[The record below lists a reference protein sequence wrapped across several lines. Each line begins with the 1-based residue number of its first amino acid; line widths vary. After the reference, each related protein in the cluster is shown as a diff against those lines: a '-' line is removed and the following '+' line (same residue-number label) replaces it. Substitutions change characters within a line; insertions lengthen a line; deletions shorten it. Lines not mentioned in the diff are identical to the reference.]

1 MPSYDIAGYSSIM
14 YIKGQYYRIA
24 ADPKPVVF
32 TGNIDDIS
40 NEDDLLRKAM
50 KVTRNQVSGTLPS
63 DSSNDFLIRTLK
75 YGDNTY
81 LQMAFSSPN
90 GYEYKRIYSGEWTDW
105 IAVDS
110 EIDAAK
116 SSAASAASAAASA
129 SSAVTNLSG
138 TVNSLSATVNTLKN
152 QTVQN
157 LINNVNSLSSTVQ
170 NKTTMN
176 NVSGNYTI
184 SKTSG
189 KWTLGET
196 NVRQVGNCVY
206 MSLTFNHRKNDDV
219 DAGQNGFVGT
229 VTAPDRLKPLF
240 TPCLIGF
247 WGGAIIMCEV
257 PNNGEL
263 QARVLAGNIH
273 PRTDNPVPIIVT
285 GMYMVTG

>member
-1 MPSYDIAGYSSIM
+1 MPSIAGYSSIM

-63 DSSNDFLIRTLK
+63 DTSNDFLIRTLK
-75 YGDNTY
+75 YGNDTY

-110 EIDAAK
+110 EIDSAK
-116 SSAASAASAAASA
+116 TLASSAANAAASVG
-129 SSAVTNLSG
+129 SAVDNLAG
-138 TVNSLSATVNTLKN
+138 TVNNLSATVNTLKN
-152 QTVQN
+152 QTVQG
-157 LINNVNSLSSTVQ
+157 LINNVSSLSTTIQ

-257 PNNGEL
+257 PNDGNL
-263 QARVLAGNIH
+263 QVRVLAGNIH

-285 GMYMVTG
+285 GMYMVAG

>member
-1 MPSYDIAGYSSIM
+1 MPSSIAGYSSIM
-14 YIKGQYYRIA
+14 YIKGQYYRLA

-32 TGNIDDIS
+32 TGNIDNIS

-63 DSSNDFLIRTLK
+63 DTSNDFLIRTLK
-75 YGDNTY
+75 YGNDTY

-90 GYEYKRIYSGEWTDW
+90 GHEYKRIYSGEWTDW

-116 SSAASAASAAASA
+116 NSAASAANAAASA

-152 QTVQN
+152 QTVQG

-219 DAGQNGFVGT
+219 DAGQNGFAGT
-229 VTAPDRLKPLF
+229 IEAPDKLKPLF

-257 PNNGEL
+257 PNDGNL
-263 QARVLAGNIH
+263 QVRVLAGNIH

-285 GMYMVTG
+285 GMFMVAG

>member
-14 YIKGQYYRIA
+14 YIKGQYYRLA

-63 DSSNDFLIRTLK
+63 DTSNDFLIRTLK
-75 YGDNTY
+75 YGNDTY
-81 LQMAFSSPN
+81 LQTAFSSPN

-110 EIDAAK
+110 EIDDAFD
-116 SSAASAASAAASA
+116 SAASAASAAASA
-129 SSAVTNLSG
+129 SSAVNNLAG
-138 TVNSLSATVNTLKN
+138 TVSRLSETVNTLKN

-157 LINNVNSLSSTVQ
+157 LINSVNSLGTTVQ

-176 NVSGNYTI
+176 NVSSNYTI

-196 NVRQVGNCVY
+196 NVRQVGNCIY

-219 DAGQNGFVGT
+219 DVGQNGFVGT

-240 TPCLIGF
+240 TPCLVGF

-257 PNNGEL
+257 PNDGNL
-263 QARVLAGNIH
+263 QVRVLAGNIH
-273 PRTDNPVPIIVT
+273 PRTDNPVPIVVT
-285 GMYMVTG
+285 GMFMVSG

>member
-1 MPSYDIAGYSSIM
+1 MPSSIAGYSSIM
-14 YIKGQYYRIA
+14 CIKGQYYRLA

-50 KVTRNQVSGTLPS
+50 KITRNQVSGTLPS
-63 DSSNDFLIRTLK
+63 DTSNDFLIRTLK
-75 YGDNTY
+75 YGNDTY
-81 LQMAFSSPN
+81 LQTVFSSPN

-110 EIDAAK
+110 EIDAAFD
-116 SSAASAASAAASA
+116 SAASAASAAASA
-129 SSAVTNLSG
+129 SSAVNNLAG
-138 TVNSLSATVNTLKN
+138 TVSRLSDTVNTLKN
-152 QTVQN
+152 QTVQG

-176 NVSGNYTI
+176 NVSGNYAI

-219 DAGQNGFVGT
+219 DVGQNGFVGT

-285 GMYMVTG
+285 GIFMAAG

>member
-14 YIKGQYYRIA
+14 YIKGQYYRLA

-50 KVTRNQVSGTLPS
+50 KITRNQVSGTLPS
-63 DSSNDFLIRTLK
+63 DTSNDFLIRTLK
-75 YGDNTY
+75 YGNDTY

-110 EIDAAK
+110 EIDSAK
-116 SSAASAASAAASA
+116 TSAASAANAAASA
-129 SSAVTNLSG
+129 GSAVDSLSG
-138 TVNSLSATVNTLKN
+138 KVSKLSETVDTLKN
-152 QTVQN
+152 QTVQG
-157 LINNVNSLSSTVQ
+157 LINSVNSLSTTVQ
-170 NKTTMN
+170 NKTNMN
-176 NVSGNYTI
+176 NVSSSYTI
-184 SKTSG
+184 NKTSG

-240 TPCLIGF
+240 TPCLVGF

-257 PNNGEL
+257 PNDGNL
-263 QARVLAGNIH
+263 QVRVLAGNIH

-285 GMYMVTG
+285 GMYMVAG

>member
-1 MPSYDIAGYSSIM
+1 MPSIAGYSSIM
-14 YIKGQYYRIA
+14 YIKGQYYRLA

-50 KVTRNQVSGTLPS
+50 KITRNYVSGTLPS

-75 YGDNTY
+75 YGDDTY
-81 LQMAFSSPN
+81 LQTAFSSPN

-116 SSAASAASAAASA
+116 NSASSAASAAASA
-129 SSAVTNLSG
+129 VSSVSSLAG
-138 TVNSLSATVNTLKN
+138 TVSKLSETVNTLKN
-152 QTVQN
+152 STVQN
-157 LINNVNSLSSTVQ
+157 LVNSVNSIGTTVQ
-170 NKTTMN
+170 NKTTMT
-176 NVSGNYTI
+176 NVSGSYTI
-184 SKTSG
+184 TKTSG

-257 PNNGEL
+257 PNDGNL
-263 QARVLAGNIH
+263 QVRVLAGNIH

-285 GMYMVTG
+285 GMFMVSG

>member
-1 MPSYDIAGYSSIM
+1 MPSSIAGYSSIM
-14 YIKGQYYRIA
+14 YIKGQYYRLA

-32 TGNIDDIS
+32 TGNIDNIS

-63 DSSNDFLIRTLK
+63 DTSNDFLIRTLK
-75 YGDNTY
+75 YGNDTY
-81 LQMAFSSPN
+81 LQTAFSSPN

-116 SSAASAASAAASA
+116 NLASSAANAAASVG
-129 SSAVTNLSG
+129 SAVDNLAG
-138 TVNSLSATVNTLKN
+138 TVSRLSETVNTLKN
-152 QTVQN
+152 QTVQG

-257 PNNGEL
+257 PNNGNL
-263 QARVLAGNIH
+263 QVRVLAGNIH

>member
-14 YIKGQYYRIA
+14 YIKGQYYRLA

-50 KVTRNQVSGTLPS
+50 KITRNQVSGTLPP

-75 YGDNTY
+75 YGNDTY

-105 IAVDS
+105 IAVDG

-116 SSAASAASAAASA
+116 NSASSAANAAASAASSV
-129 SSAVTNLSG
+129 SNLAG
-138 TVNSLSATVNTLKN
+138 TVSKLSETVTTLKN
-152 QTVQN
+152 QTVQG
-157 LINNVNSLSSTVQ
+157 LINNVNSLSTTVQ
-170 NKTTMN
+170 NKTNMN
-176 NVSGNYTI
+176 NVSGSYTI

-219 DAGQNGFVGT
+219 DVGQNGFVGT
-229 VTAPDRLKPLF
+229 VTVPDRLKPLF
-240 TPCLIGF
+240 TPCLVGF
-247 WGGAIIMCEV
+247 WGSSIILCEV
-257 PNNGEL
+257 PNNGDL
-263 QARVLAGNIH
+263 QVRVLAGNLH
-273 PRTDNPVPIIVT
+273 PRADNPVPIIVT

>member
-1 MPSYDIAGYSSIM
+1 MPSIAGYSSIM

-50 KVTRNQVSGTLPS
+50 KITRNQVSGTLPP
-63 DSSNDFLIRTLK
+63 DTSNDFLIRTLK
-75 YGDNTY
+75 YGNDTY

-116 SSAASAASAAASA
+116 NSASSAASVAASVA
-129 SSAVTNLSG
+129 SSLDNLAG
-138 TVNSLSATVNTLKN
+138 TVSKLSETVNTLKN
-152 QTVQN
+152 QTVQG

-170 NKTTMN
+170 NKTNMI
-176 NVSGNYTI
+176 NVSGSYTI

-196 NVRQVGNCVY
+196 NVRRVGNCVY

-219 DAGQNGFVGT
+219 DVGQNGFAGT
-229 VTAPDRLKPLF
+229 VTAPDSLKPLF
-240 TPCLIGF
+240 TPCLVGF

-257 PNNGEL
+257 PNDGNL
-263 QARVLAGNIH
+263 QVRVLAGNIH
-273 PRTDNPVPIIVT
+273 PRTDNPVPIVVT
-285 GMYMVTG
+285 GMFMVAG